1 MMSMRRRAEMKK
13 KLVNPIFST
22 NFHCSTFPIFQ
33 KREFN
38 ILHPPRPVLSHLR
51 PRSFVILTNFKLTR
65 EFNFEDQCGLVF
77 FSIHHQSGDSQD
89 SDDDNDCRDDDDKT
103 RTRVNKVPLMSATT
117 FYQTQNT
124 FQNLLW

>member
-33 KREFN
+33 KRDFN

-77 FSIHHQSGDSQD
+77 FFLS
-89 SDDDNDCRDDDDKT
+89 
-103 RTRVNKVPLMSATT
+103 TT
-117 FYQTQNT
+117 
-124 FQNLLW
+124 NLVMVKIVTMTMIVEMMMMIKLGHG

>member
-1 MMSMRRRAEMKK
+1 MKEKNGGQGKNRKEKNGGKEEDEEKKVKKMKK
-13 KLVNPIFST
+13 KLANRIFSA

-38 ILHPPRPVLSHLR
+38 ILHPPRPLLSHLR

-77 FSIHHQSGDSQD
+77 F
-89 SDDDNDCRDDDDKT
+89 
-103 RTRVNKVPLMSATT
+103 
-117 FYQTQNT
+117 FYPPPI
-124 FQNLLW
+124 W